1 MNKKGATDFL
11 SRFRRGSSSRRRTV
25 APKGKPL
32 QVAVQN
38 YLMEH
43 HLDSEAE
50 SVQDEHADAK
60 VGILD
65 ELLQKISLYLP
76 DDDIDTVIRAYHF
89 ADKAH
94 LGQMRDSGLPYITHP
109 VAVCEICAAWK
120 LDVNALVA
128 ALLHDT
134 IEDQDVTKQEIAETF
149 NADVA
154 ELVDGLTKLEK
165 IKFTSKAEQQAESF
179 RKMLLAMAKDVRVIL
194 VKLADRLHNMR
205 TLGGVTPDKGRRVA
219 RETLEIYAPIA
230 DRLGLN
236 SLVREFHDLC
246 LSASHPFRFHVLQK
260 ATMAAKGNRR
270 EVLTKILDN
279 VVSTLTAQGIEAEVY
294 GREKSL
300 YSIHQKMV
308 EQKKS
313 FADVLDLHGFRVIVN
328 TLPECYLALGVLHQL
343 YRPIPGKFKDYIAI
357 PKINGYQ
364 SLHTTLV
371 GPHGSAV
378 EFQVRTRDMHN
389 MAEKGLVSH
398 WIYKSKGADLNE
410 IQQQTHRWLQSLLDI
425 QSQTHDSAEF
435 LDYVKVDLFPDAVF
449 VLTPRGKIISLPRG
463 ATPVDFAYALHTDI
477 GNHIVSAEVNGE
489 AVAINTPLH
498 SGQTI
503 NIITDENATPKT
515 SWMEFV
521 RTGRA
526 RSEIRNF
533 LRKSNSNDSIK
544 FGEKLLHQAMES
556 LGIRI
561 PEDEDPIWYR
571 LAISAGAKSV
581 DEVFLDVGL
590 GSRLAQVVARRFL
603 IDNPLLATTAA
614 VLDEMST
621 ASRSTILIQGKEG
634 QSVQLSPCCTPIPGD
649 QIIAMLRPGY
659 GIVVHTSDCPTA
671 TRQKEREPERWV
683 KVAWDEDPSKHLS
696 TRLEITLDN
705 EKGALGAIMI
715 KIAEAD
721 SNIINITTKD
731 GGMNISKVQATIQ
744 VEDRDHLAKVIRKLR
759 TIRAVHRITR
769 VKS

>member
-1 MNKKGATDFL
+1 MSKKGASDFL
-11 SRFRRGSSSRRRTV
+11 NRFRRGSLSRRDKNSPKTKSLPV
-25 APKGKPL
+25 A
-32 QVAVQN
+32 AQN
-38 YLMEH
+38 YLLLH
-43 HLDSEAE
+43 PSEQNKKNE
-50 SVQDEHADAK
+50 EDPHK

-65 ELLQKISLYLP
+65 NLLQKISLYLS
-76 DDDIDTVIRAYHF
+76 DEDIDAVIRGYQF
-89 ADKAH
+89 ADEAH
-94 LGQMRDSGLPYITHP
+94 AGQMRDSGLPYITHP
-109 VAVCEICAAWK
+109 VAVCEICAEWK
-120 LDVNALVA
+120 LDVNALLA

-134 IEDQDVTKQEIAETF
+134 IEDQDVSKQEIEDLF
-149 NADVA
+149 NTDVA
-154 ELVDGLTKLEK
+154 ELVDGLTKLDK
-165 IKFTSKAEQQAESF
+165 LQFTSKAEQQAESF
-179 RKMLLAMAKDVRVIL
+179 RKMLLAMSKDVRVIL

-236 SLVREFHDLC
+236 TLVREFHDLC
-246 LSASHPFRFHVLQK
+246 LSAAHPFRYRVLQK
-260 ATMAAKGNRR
+260 ATKAAKGNRR

-279 VVSTLTAQGIEAEVY
+279 VISTLTAQGIEAEIS

-300 YSIHQKMV
+300 YSIHRKMV
-308 EQKKS
+308 EQKKT
-313 FADVLDLHGFRVIVN
+313 FAEVLDLHGFRVIVN
-328 TLPECYLALGVLHQL
+328 TLPECYLTLGVLHQL
-343 YRPIPGKFKDYIAI
+343 YRPVPGKFKDYVAI

-378 EFQVRTRDMHN
+378 EFQIRTRDMHN

-410 IQQQTHRWLQSLLDI
+410 VQQQTHRWLQSLLDI

-449 VLTPRGKIISLPRG
+449 VLTPRGKIVSLPRG
-463 ATPVDFAYALHTDI
+463 ATPVDFAYAIHTDI

-489 AVAINTPLH
+489 EVAINTPLH
-498 SGQTI
+498 SGQTVKV
-503 NIITDENATPKT
+503 ITDENASPKT

-526 RSEIRNF
+526 RSEIRNY
-533 LRKSNSNDSIK
+533 LRRSNSNDSIK
-544 FGEKLLHQAMES
+544 FGEKLLHQAMAA
-556 LGIRI
+556 LGIQV
-561 PEDEDPIWYR
+561 PDDENPIWYK
-571 LAISAGAKSV
+571 LAISAGAKNI
-581 DEVFLDVGL
+581 DEVFLDIGL
-590 GSRLAQVVARRFL
+590 GTRLAQVVARRFL

-621 ASRSTILIQGKEG
+621 AYRSTILIQGKEG
-634 QSVQLSPCCTPIPGD
+634 QSVQLATCCTPIPGD
-649 QIIAMLRPGY
+649 QIVAVLRPGY
-659 GIVVHTSDCPTA
+659 GIVVHTNDCPTA
-671 TRQKEREPERWV
+671 LRLKDKEPERWV

-696 TRLEITLDN
+696 TRIEITLDN
-705 EKGALGAIMI
+705 EKGALGALMI

-744 VEDRDHLAKVIRKLR
+744 VEDRDHLAKVFRSIR
-759 TIRAVHRITR
+759 TIRAIRRITR
-769 VKS
+769 IKNQ

>member
-1 MNKKGATDFL
+1 MNKKGATEFL
-11 SRFRRGSSSRRRTV
+11 SRFRRGSSTRRDKG
-25 APKGKPL
+25 APKAKKL

-38 YLMEH
+38 YLLMHDAVDRES
-43 HLDSEAE
+43 SE
-50 SVQDEHADAK
+50 VHPAK

-65 ELLQKISLYLP
+65 NLLQKISLYLS
-76 DDDIDTVIRAYHF
+76 DEDIDLIIQAYHF
-89 ADKAH
+89 ADIAH
-94 LGQMRDSGLPYITHP
+94 TGQMRDSGIPYITHP
-109 VAVCEICAAWK
+109 VAVCEICAEWK
-120 LDVNALVA
+120 LDVNALIA

-134 IEDQDVTKQEIAETF
+134 IEDQDVTKQEITEVF
-149 NADVA
+149 NEDVA
-154 ELVDGLTKLEK
+154 ELVDGLTKLDK
-165 IKFTSKAEQQAESF
+165 LHFVSKAEQQAESF

-230 DRLGLN
+230 NRLGLN

-246 LSASHPFRFHVLQK
+246 LSAAHPFRYRVLKK

-270 EVLTKILDN
+270 EILTKILNN
-279 VVSTLTAQGIEAEVY
+279 VVSTLTAQGIEAEIN

-300 YSIHQKMV
+300 YSIHSKMV

-313 FADVLDLHGFRVIVN
+313 FADVLDLHGFRIIVN
-328 TLPECYLALGVLHQL
+328 TLPECYLTLGVLHQL
-343 YRPIPGKFKDYIAI
+343 YRPVPGKFKDYIAI

-378 EFQVRTRDMHN
+378 EFQIRTRDMHN

-463 ATPVDFAYALHTDI
+463 ATPVDFAYAIHTDI

-498 SGQTI
+498 SGQTVSV
-503 NIITDENATPKT
+503 ITDEDATPKT

-526 RSEIRNF
+526 RSEIRNY
-533 LRKSNSNDSIK
+533 LRRSNSNDSIK
-544 FGEKLLHQAMES
+544 FGEKLLHQAMLA
-556 LGIRI
+556 LGIQI
-561 PEDEDPIWYR
+561 PDDENPIWYK
-571 LAISAGAKSV
+571 LAISAGAKSI
-581 DEVFLDVGL
+581 DEVFLDIGL
-590 GSRLAQVVARRFL
+590 GTRLAQVVARRFL

-621 ASRSTILIQGKEG
+621 AYRSTILIQGKEG
-634 QSVQLSPCCTPIPGD
+634 QSVQLAPCCTPISGD
-649 QIIAMLRPGY
+649 QIVAVLRPEY
-659 GIVVHTSDCPTA
+659 GIVVHTNDCPTA
-671 TRQKEREPERWV
+671 LRLKDKEPERWV
-683 KVAWDEDPSKHLS
+683 KVAWDDDPSKLLS
-696 TRLEITLDN
+696 TRIEITLDN
-705 EKGALGAIMI
+705 EKGALGALMI

-721 SNIINITTKD
+721 SNIINITSKD
-731 GGMNISKVQATIQ
+731 GGMNISKVQITLQ
-744 VEDRDHLAKVIRKLR
+744 VEDRDHLAKVFR
-759 TIRAVHRITR
+759 TIRAIRAVHHITR
-769 VKS
+769 IKN

>member
-1 MNKKGATDFL
+1 MSKKGASEFL
-11 SRFRRGSSSRRRTV
+11 SRFRRGSSSRRDKD
-25 APKGKPL
+25 APKGKSL

-38 YLMEH
+38 YLLLH
-43 HLDSEAE
+43 PTK
-50 SVQDEHADAK
+50 QDQEKEEDPHK

-65 ELLQKISLYLP
+65 HLLQKISLYLS
-76 DDDIDTVIRAYHF
+76 DEDIDTVIRAYQF
-89 ADKAH
+89 ADEAH
-94 LGQMRDSGLPYITHP
+94 TGQMRDSGLPYITHP
-109 VAVCEICAAWK
+109 VAVCEICADWK
-120 LDVNALVA
+120 LDVNALLA

-134 IEDQDVTKQEIAETF
+134 IEDQDVSKQQIAESF
-149 NADVA
+149 NLDVA
-154 ELVDGLTKLEK
+154 ELVDGLTKLDK
-165 IKFTSKAEQQAESF
+165 IQFTSKAKQQAESF

-246 LSASHPFRFHVLQK
+246 LSAAHPFRYRVLEK
-260 ATMAAKGNRR
+260 ATKAAKGNRR

-279 VVSTLTAQGIEAEVY
+279 VVSTLTAQGIEAEIS

-300 YSIHQKMV
+300 YSIHSKMV

-328 TLPECYLALGVLHQL
+328 TLPECYLTLGVLHQL
-343 YRPIPGKFKDYIAI
+343 YRPVPGKFKDYIAI

-378 EFQVRTRDMHN
+378 EFQIRTRDMHN

-398 WIYKSKGADLNE
+398 WIYKSKGANLNE

-463 ATPVDFAYALHTDI
+463 ATPVDFAYAIHTDI
-477 GNHIVSAEVNGE
+477 GNHIVSAEINGE
-489 AVAINTPLH
+489 VVAINTPLH
-498 SGQTI
+498 SGETVKV
-503 NIITDENATPKT
+503 ITDENASPKT

-526 RSEIRNF
+526 RSEIRNY

-544 FGEKLLHQAMES
+544 FGEKLLHQAMAA
-556 LGIRI
+556 LGIRV
-561 PEDEDPIWYR
+561 PEDEDPIWYK
-571 LAISAGAKSV
+571 LAISAGAKNI
-581 DEVFLDVGL
+581 DEVFLDIGL
-590 GSRLAQVVARRFL
+590 GTRLAQVVARRFL

-621 ASRSTILIQGKEG
+621 AYRSTILIQGKEG
-634 QSVQLSPCCTPIPGD
+634 QSVQLAPCCTPIPGD
-649 QIIAMLRPGY
+649 QIVAVLRPGY
-659 GIVVHTSDCPTA
+659 GIVVHTNDCPTA
-671 TRQKEREPERWV
+671 LRQKDKEPERWV

-696 TRLEITLDN
+696 TRIEITLDN
-705 EKGALGAIMI
+705 EKGALGALMI

-731 GGMNISKVQATIQ
+731 GGMNVSKVQATIQ
-744 VEDRDHLAKVIRKLR
+744 VEDRDHLAKVFRKIR
-759 TIRAVHRITR
+759 TIRAVRRITR
-769 VKS
+769 IKNQ

>member
-1 MNKKGATDFL
+1 MRKKGASEFL
-11 SRFRRGSSSRRRTV
+11 NRFRRGSSSRRGEDV
-25 APKGKPL
+25 PKGKKL
-32 QVAVQN
+32 QTAVQN
-38 YLMEH
+38 YLLLH
-43 HLDSEAE
+43 PSQQDQ
-50 SVQDEHADAK
+50 QDEVNPHK

-65 ELLQKISLYLP
+65 NLLQKISLYLS
-76 DDDIDTVIRAYHF
+76 DEDIDTVVRAYQF
-89 ADKAH
+89 ADEAH
-94 LGQMRDSGLPYITHP
+94 EGQMRDSGLPYITHP
-109 VAVCEICAAWK
+109 VAVCEICAEWK
-120 LDVNALVA
+120 LDVNALLA

-134 IEDQDVTKQEIAETF
+134 IEDQDVTKEQIASTF

-154 ELVDGLTKLEK
+154 DLVDGLTKLDK
-165 IKFTSKAEQQAESF
+165 IQFTSKAEQQAESF

-236 SLVREFHDLC
+236 LLVREFHDKC
-246 LSASHPFRFHVLQK
+246 LAAAHPFRYRVLEK
-260 ATMAAKGNRR
+260 ATKAAKGNRR

-279 VVSTLTAQGIEAEVY
+279 VVTTLTAQGIEAEIN

-300 YSIHQKMV
+300 FSIHRKMV

-313 FADVLDLHGFRVIVN
+313 FAEVLDLHGFRVIVN
-328 TLPECYLALGVLHQL
+328 TLPECYLTLGVLHQL
-343 YRPIPGKFKDYIAI
+343 YRPVPGKFKDYIAI

-371 GPHGSAV
+371 GPHGNAI

-410 IQQQTHRWLQSLLDI
+410 VQQQTHRWLQSLLDI

-449 VLTPRGKIISLPRG
+449 VLTPRGKVVSLPRG
-463 ATPVDFAYALHTDI
+463 ATPVDFAYAIHTDI

-489 AVAINTPLH
+489 AVSINTPLH
-498 SGQTI
+498 SGQTV

-526 RSEIRNF
+526 RSEIRNY
-533 LRKSNSNDSIK
+533 LRKSNSNDSIR
-544 FGEKLLHQAMES
+544 FGEKLLHQAMGA
-556 LGIRI
+556 LGIQI
-561 PEDEDPIWYR
+561 PEEEDPIWYR
-571 LAISAGAKSV
+571 LAVSAGAKDI
-581 DEVFLDVGL
+581 DEVFLDIGL
-590 GSRLAQVVARRFL
+590 GTRLAQVVARRFL

-621 ASRSTILIQGKEG
+621 AYRSTILIQGKEG
-634 QSVQLSPCCTPIPGD
+634 QSVQLAPCCTPIPGD
-649 QIIAMLRPGY
+649 QIVAVLRPGY
-659 GIVVHTSDCPTA
+659 GIVVHTNDCPTA
-671 TRQKEREPERWV
+671 LRQKDKEPERWV

-696 TRLEITLDN
+696 TRVEVTLDN
-705 EKGALGAIMI
+705 EKGALGALMI
-715 KIAEAD
+715 KLAEAD

-731 GGMNISKVQATIQ
+731 GGMNISKVQLTIQ
-744 VEDRDHLAKVIRKLR
+744 VESRDHLAKVFRKIRSL
-759 TIRAVHRITR
+759 RAVHRITR
-769 VKS
+769 IKNQ

>member
-1 MNKKGATDFL
+1 MSKKGASDFL
-11 SRFRRGSSSRRRTV
+11 SRFRRGSTSREDKAV
-25 APKGKPL
+25 PKAKNL

-38 YLMEH
+38 YL
-43 HLDSEAE
+43 LLNSYAKAK
-50 SVQDEHADAK
+50 SQDKDPAK
-60 VGILD
+60 AGILD
-65 ELLQKISLYLP
+65 NLLQKISLYLS
-76 DDDIDTVIRAYHF
+76 DEDIDTVVRAYHF

-109 VAVCEICAAWK
+109 VAVCEICAEWK
-120 LDVNALVA
+120 LDINALVA

-134 IEDQDVTKQEIAETF
+134 IEDQDVTKQEIAEAF
-149 NADVA
+149 NSDVA
-154 ELVDGLTKLEK
+154 ELVDGLTKLDK
-165 IKFTSKAEQQAESF
+165 IRFTSKAEQQAESF

-205 TLGGVTPDKGRRVA
+205 TLGGVTPEKGRRVA

-236 SLVREFHDLC
+236 TLVREFHNLC
-246 LSASHPFRFHVLQK
+246 LAAAHPFRYQVLEK
-260 ATMAAKGNRR
+260 AMMAAKGNRR
-270 EVLTKILDN
+270 EVLTKILDT
-279 VVSTLTAQGIEAEVY
+279 VVSSLTAQGIEAEVN

-300 YSIHQKMV
+300 YSVHRKMV

-313 FADVLDLHGFRVIVN
+313 FAEVLDLHGFRVIVN
-328 TLPECYLALGVLHQL
+328 TLPECYLVLGVLHQL
-343 YRPIPGKFKDYIAI
+343 YRPVPGKFKDYIAI

-364 SLHTTLV
+364 SLHTTII
-371 GPHGSAV
+371 GPHGNAV
-378 EFQVRTRDMHN
+378 EFQIRTRDMHN

-398 WIYKSKGADLNE
+398 WIYKSKGANLND
-410 IQQQTHRWLQSLLDI
+410 IQQQTHQWLQSLLDI
-425 QSQTHDSAEF
+425 QQQTHDSAEF

-463 ATPVDFAYALHTDI
+463 ATPVDFAYAIHTDV
-477 GNHIVSAEVNGE
+477 GNHVVSAEIDGE
-489 AVAINTPLH
+489 EVAINTPLH
-498 SGQTI
+498 SGQTV
-503 NIITDENATPKT
+503 NIITAEDTTPKT

-526 RSEIRNF
+526 RAEIRNF
-533 LRKSNSNDSIK
+533 LRKSNSNDSMR
-544 FGEKLLHQAMES
+544 FGEKLLHQAMAE

-571 LAISAGAKSV
+571 LAINAGAKSI
-581 DEVFLDVGL
+581 DEVFLDIGL
-590 GSRLAQVVARRFL
+590 GTRLAQVVARRFL

-621 ASRSTILIQGKEG
+621 AYRSTILIQGKEG
-634 QSVQLSPCCTPIPGD
+634 QAVQLAPCCMPIPGD
-649 QIIAMLRPGY
+649 QIMAVLRPGY
-659 GIVVHTSDCPTA
+659 GIVVHTNDCPTA
-671 TRQKEREPERWV
+671 LRSKEKEPERWV

-705 EKGALGAIMI
+705 EKGALGALMI

-731 GGMNISKVQATIQ
+731 GGMNISKVHATIQ

-769 VKS
+769 IKN